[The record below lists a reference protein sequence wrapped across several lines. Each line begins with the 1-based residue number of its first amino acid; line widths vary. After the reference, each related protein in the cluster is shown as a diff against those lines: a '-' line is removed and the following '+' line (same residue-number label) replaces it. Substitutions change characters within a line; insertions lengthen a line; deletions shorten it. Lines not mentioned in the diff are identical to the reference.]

1 MKFKTAVVFCCDAWP
16 GLGLI
21 RSLGEAGIRPE
32 CYCYGEHG
40 DFLLASKYVSK
51 GRLFKTAD
59 DVLSFLMNDYSCP
72 NDEKP
77 VLFTIPDVPA
87 YLVDMHLDKLKD
99 KFILMNAG
107 RQGAIA
113 SWMDKRKM
121 AIMARKHGL
130 VVPWTIELSKD
141 EAIPDSINYPVFTK
155 SVSTVEGGK
164 NDEGICWNKKN
175 LETKKATIVSDRF
188 LIMTYI
194 KKKQEID
201 FFGMSLKGKVYID
214 YHDEISRFPD
224 GAYGYYGIFKREG
237 YQEIR
242 EKCISMIKEIGYE
255 GLFDVEFLLGEDGI
269 LYFMEIN
276 FRVDGAIYKL
286 TPGVNLPAEWCRL
299 VGEAKDDLPESL
311 PLKKNYF
318 TGMTEFPDFRAS
330 VLSGKMNPFKWF
342 WEFCTA
348 DRHMLINLKDP
359 RPALVWICN
368 LFESSK
374 TKD

>member
-1 MKFKTAVVFCCDAWP
+1 MP

-40 DFLLASKYVSK
+40 DFLLASKYVRK

-141 EAIPDSINYPVFTK
+141 EAIPDSINSF
-155 SVSTVEGGK
+155 
-164 NDEGICWNKKN
+164 
-175 LETKKATIVSDRF
+175 AT
-188 LIMTYI
+188 
-194 KKKQEID
+194 
-201 FFGMSLKGKVYID
+201 
-214 YHDEISRFPD
+214 
-224 GAYGYYGIFKREG
+224 A
-237 YQEIR
+237 
-242 EKCISMIKEIGYE
+242 
-255 GLFDVEFLLGEDGI
+255 
-269 LYFMEIN
+269 
-276 FRVDGAIYKL
+276 
-286 TPGVNLPAEWCRL
+286 
-299 VGEAKDDLPESL
+299 
-311 PLKKNYF
+311 
-318 TGMTEFPDFRAS
+318 
-330 VLSGKMNPFKWF
+330 
-342 WEFCTA
+342 
-348 DRHMLINLKDP
+348 
-359 RPALVWICN
+359 
-368 LFESSK
+368 
-374 TKD
+374 